1 MKKVAFLTLIAFL
14 VTSVMA
20 QQRNAAISFDSENFD
35 FGKIKEGAGAAI
47 HKFEFTNTGSQPLV
61 ITNVTTSCGCTSPAW
76 TREPVMPG
84 AKGFVSATYDVKG
97 RIGIFEK
104 TISVSSNAERSLIVL
119 KISGDVTQSLDQM
132 YPSKF
137 GPLNIRSPYIIM
149 AVVNKGEIKNAAAD
163 LYNSSDAPVQLSFS
177 DVPPH
182 LKVTANPVS
191 ISPGQI
197 GHIDILFD
205 SNKKEG
211 WGAVLDRFRVIMNG
225 KPDGNYWLNLSTK
238 VVEDFTKLTAEQL
251 KNAPVANF
259 ENTTFDFGKIK
270 SGEMVKHEFIFK
282 NTGKADLL
290 IRNLTTSC
298 GCTAVKPKGNVIKPG
313 NASSIM
319 AEFDSEGKNGY
330 QNKTITVITND
341 PKNSEIILW
350 IKGEINSK

>member
-1 MKKVAFLTLIAFL
+1 MKKLFFLTLIAFL
-14 VTSVMA
+14 MSGIMA
-20 QQRNAAISFDSENFD
+20 QQRNAAISFNSENFD
-35 FGKIKEGAGAAI
+35 FGQIKEGAGSAT

-97 RIGIFEK
+97 RPGKFEK
-104 TISVSSNAERSLIVL
+104 TISVSSNADRSMVVL

-137 GPLNIRSPYIIM
+137 GLLNIRSPYIIM
-149 AVVNKGEIKNAAAD
+149 AVVNKGEVKTASTD
-163 LYNSSDAPVQLSFS
+163 LFNSSDIPVALSFS
-177 DVPPH
+177 DVPAH
-182 LKVTANPVS
+182 LKVSANPVS
-191 ISPGQI
+191 IAPGQI
-197 GHIDILFD
+197 GHIDIVFD

-211 WGAVLDRFRVIMNG
+211 WGSVIDRFRVIMNG
-225 KPDGNYWLNLSTK
+225 KTDGNYWLNLSTK
-238 VVEDFTKLTAEQL
+238 MVEDFSKLTSEQL
-251 KNAPVANF
+251 KNAPFAKF
-259 ENTTFDFGKIK
+259 DNTTFDFGRIN
-270 SGEMVKHEFIFK
+270 SGEKIKHEFMFK
-282 NTGKADLL
+282 NTGNSELL
-290 IRNLTTSC
+290 IRNLTASC
-298 GCTAVKPKGNVIKPG
+298 GCTAVKPKENVIKPG
-313 NASSIM
+313 NSSSII